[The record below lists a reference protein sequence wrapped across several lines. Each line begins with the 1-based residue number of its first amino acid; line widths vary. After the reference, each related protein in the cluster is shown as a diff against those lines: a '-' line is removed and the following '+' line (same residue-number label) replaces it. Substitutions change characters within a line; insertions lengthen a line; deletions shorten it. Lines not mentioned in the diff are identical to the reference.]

1 MYKVGIIGDFENVA
15 YFGAIG
21 METFSPKAP
30 EDTSKII
37 ERLAKNDF
45 AVIFV
50 SEKYY
55 SAAEKAVQTYA
66 DATLPAIVPLPCG
79 GISQGI
85 AREQMKQF
93 VERAVGSDII
103 FDN

>member
-55 SAAEKAVQTYA
+55 GAAEKAVKKYA
-66 DATLPAIVPLPCG
+66 ETALPAIIPLPCG
-79 GISQGI
+79 GSPQGI
-85 AREQMKQF
+85 GRRQMKQF
-93 VERAVGSDII
+93 VERAVGSDVI
-103 FDN
+103 FDS